1 MSDPMN
7 DTSTRPLRRR
17 TVAALVAAL
26 ALLLSWAPGATARH
40 APEPAPARPPGTTV
54 VRVDSGWLRGHADG
68 DHVAY
73 SGVPYAA
80 PPVGERRWRP
90 PAPPRDWAGTRDATA
105 PSPLCPQGRS
115 NDLRGQ
121 EDCLVLDVTAPAHA
135 RRGDRLPVLVWLHGG
150 GLDSGGAVRFD
161 GARLATEGGLVVV
174 TVNYRLGALGFL
186 STSELGPHRGN
197 YGLMDQAAALRWV
210 QRNAAAFGGDPGS
223 ITLAGQS
230 GGARSVCA
238 QLAAPTSRTL
248 FDRAIVQSGACA
260 NPVPDRA
267 RAQAFG
273 DRAVEHLGCTDAD
286 DVAAC
291 LRRSDLPSLVGTL
304 DGVGYGLTEHSGDRP
319 WNPVAGT
326 PFLPQQPIDAIRR
339 GAAARVPLLIGATR
353 DEMRGFVHRAQPA
366 LTAEG
371 YRSLLAETFG
381 ADTPAVLDAYP
392 LTDHD
397 SPTLALA
404 AVLGDRGA
412 QIGAC
417 PVLRTARAAAPHQPV
432 HVYEFAEDA
441 GPDPD
446 DGFPRGAYHGLEL
459 PYLWTLVG
467 DDQYPPLGPAQR
479 RLSATMIDYW
489 AAFARTGDV
498 NGPGRPHWARFGPG
512 QTVVG
517 LSTQGIRPTPFAADH
532 RCDLWTD
539 VHRPGPTWTDI
550 GRPGDPPRRPS
561 GADVARG
568 LD

>member
-1 MSDPMN
+1 
-7 DTSTRPLRRR
+7 
-17 TVAALVAAL
+17 
-26 ALLLSWAPGATARH
+26 
-40 APEPAPARPPGTTV
+40 
-54 VRVDSGWLRGHADG
+54 VRVDSGWLRGHADT
-68 DHVAY
+68 DHVTY

-90 PAPPRDWAGTRDATA
+90 PAPPRDWAGVRDATA
-105 PSPLCPQGRS
+105 PSPLCPQGQPD
-115 NDLRGQ
+115 DLLGQ
-121 EDCLVLDVTAPAHA
+121 EDCLTLDVTVPAHA
-135 RRGDRLPVLVWLHGG
+135 RRGERLPVLVWLHGG
-150 GLDSGGAVRFD
+150 GLDSGGAARFD
-161 GARLATEGGLVVV
+161 GARLATEGDLVVV
-174 TVNYRLGALGFL
+174 TANYRLGALGFL
-186 STSELGPHRGN
+186 STSALGPHRGN

-210 QRNAAAFGGDPGS
+210 QRNAEAFGGDPRNV
-223 ITLAGQS
+223 TLAGQS

-273 DRAVEHLGCTDAD
+273 DRAVTALGCAD
-286 DVAAC
+286 TGGDPGGVAAC
-291 LRRSDLPSLVGTL
+291 LRRTTLTALVGTL
-304 DGVGYGLTEHSGDRP
+304 SGVGYGLTERSGDRP

-326 PFLPQQPIDAIRR
+326 PFLPRQPLDALRR
-339 GAAARVPLLIGATR
+339 GTAARVPLLVGGTR
-353 DEMRGFVHRAQPA
+353 DEMRGFVHGRAPD

-371 YRSLLAETFG
+371 YRDHLTDAFG
-381 ADTPAVLDAYP
+381 TDAGAVLRAYP
-392 LTDHD
+392 LRDHD

-404 AVLGDRGA
+404 AVLGDWGA

-417 PVLRTARAAAPHQPV
+417 PVLRTAQAAAPHQPV

-467 DDQYPPLGPAQR
+467 DHQHPPLGPAQR

-498 NGPGRPHWARFGPG
+498 NGPGRPYWPRFGRAE
-512 QTVVG
+512 TVVA
-517 LSTQGIRPTPFAADH
+517 LSTTGIGATPFAADH
-532 RCDLWTD
+532 RCDLWAGID
-539 VHRPGPTWTDI
+539 RP
-550 GRPGDPPRRPS
+550 RPS
-561 GADVARG
+561 RGTVPRG